1 MALGKTRFTW
11 NPQVNFKQGFSEE
24 SLIDDASA
32 LLTGLF
38 YVVVP
43 SLLKLNGWL
52 GFAVG
57 AGIPYLLGKLLRAPG
72 MCSAALGIGITH
84 VLMAKTSDSVANML
98 GQPIWTLNTVPASTS
113 TTQTTTVPDMN
124 LVETVND
131 LITLP
136 NGERIVQ
143 FSPDEIDRMSIPI
156 NDNVSGVADVVS
168 TQQQIAWNGQ
178 MIRKPQQRRT
188 FGYLQAA

>member
-43 SLLKLNGWL
+43 SLLNLNGWL
-52 GFAVG
+52 GLAVG
-57 AGIPYLLGKLLRAPG
+57 AGVPYILGKLLRAPG
-72 MCSAALGIGITH
+72 MCTAALGIGITH

-98 GQPIWTLNTVPASTS
+98 GKPIWTLNTKEDAVKTASTA
-113 TTQTTTVPDMN
+113 TTQIIDQEPI
-124 LVETVND
+124 ND

-136 NGERIVQ
+136 NGEKIVA
-143 FSPDEIDRMSIPI
+143 FSPDEINRISVPI
-156 NDNVSGVADVVS
+156 NDNVAGMNDVVT